1 MARPT
6 RLALI
11 LVALC
16 AGIVA
21 VPAVT
26 TPGSDPP
33 SMARTP
39 TPVPARDDF
48 ILRVDRQSGCV
59 WRVSVTTGK
68 RELAFRRCTGPKRT
82 FSNLARRAD
91 SRKQNI
97 PAGIVSRSAT
107 AQRPLTSAVL
117 Q

>member
-6 RLALI
+6 HLVLI
-11 LVALC
+11 LAALC

-39 TPVPARDDF
+39 TAAPVRDDF

-68 RELAFRRCTGPKRT
+68 RELAFRCTGPKRIL
-82 FSNLARRAD
+82 NNPARRAD
-91 SRKQNI
+91 PESRVSPPKSL
-97 PAGIVSRSAT
+97 AGVPQLSGH
-107 AQRPLTSAVL
+107 
-117 Q
+117 

>member
-1 MARPT
+1 MARPI

-33 SMARTP
+33 PMARTP
-39 TPVPARDDF
+39 TPAPVRDDF

-82 FSNLARRAD
+82 LNNAARRAD
-91 SRKQNI
+91 PESRVSPPKSL
-97 PAGIVSRSAT
+97 AGVPQLSGH
-107 AQRPLTSAVL
+107 
-117 Q
+117 